1 MHCDTKKR
9 INGSAS
15 NYRLDKFR
23 NWTSSLLVEF
33 SQIVFTITFVTMEL
47 SGRSIRVTPK
57 YGDYSTYDFSKKVEL
72 ALNLK
77 TTINLEMLA
86 LILFITAAYRS
97 PSQPY
102 SVKSN

>member
-47 SGRSIRVTPK
+47 LQTFNSCDS
-57 YGDYSTYDFSKKVEL
+57 
-72 ALNLK
+72 
-77 TTINLEMLA
+77 
-86 LILFITAAYRS
+86 
-97 PSQPY
+97 
-102 SVKSN
+102 